1 MKIQFLK
8 RDRINDRLAEIYD
21 YPLTIVEAPMGY
33 GKTTAVRKFLEIKKI
48 KPVWITFQPEM
59 VLRIINGI
67 RSARKLASGIK
78 TPAKP

>member
-48 KPVWITFQPEM
+48 KPVWITFQPE
-59 VLRIINGI
+59 NG
-67 RSARKLASGIK
+67 AADYK
-78 TPAKP
+78 